1 MKFFLSFIL
10 LGLFSSLFARPI
22 LLRQDT
28 VQALVVNTNAAE
40 LSKKIHLL
48 NGEEIIALID
58 SLLTLDSVPAELVHS
73 LNDYA
78 ENKRLKED
86 IFISLSGFY
95 DTSIYPSQ
103 SMYNSW
109 DTYTLYPQANLMLE
123 EGESK
128 ELILQDT
135 INFCNF
141 HNPYKGLITSNFG
154 WREGRPHNG
163 IDIDLQVWDT
173 VVAAFD
179 GMVRIARNHNGY
191 GRVVIIRHYN
201 GLETLYAHLHRFKV
215 KSGDIVE
222 AGQVIGLGG
231 SSGRSTG
238 SHLHFEVRYR
248 GKPLNPRSI
257 IDFNNNTLVSDSIRL
272 VRTKWSYVAVPKGID
287 FHTVIRGESLYKIAQ
302 KYGTTIQKLC
312 ILNGI
317 KRNKPLR
324 VGQKIMI
331 NS

>member
-1 MKFFLSFIL
+1 MKLFFSLFFLGIFSASFAEQMS
-10 LGLFSSLFARPI
+10 FKK
-22 LLRQDT
+22 DT
-28 VQALVVNTNAAE
+28 VQALVVSTNE
-40 LSKKIHLL
+40 SDLSKKIHQL
-48 NGEEIIALID
+48 NGEEIISLID
-58 SLLTLDSVPAELVHS
+58 SLLTLDIIPASFVKS
-73 LNDYA
+73 LSDYA

-86 IFISLSGFY
+86 VFISLSGFY

-109 DTYTLYPQANLMLE
+109 DTYTLYPRANLMMQ

-135 INFCNF
+135 VNFCNF
-141 HNPYKGLITSNFG
+141 YNPYKGLITSNFG
-154 WREGRPHNG
+154 WRDGRAHNG
-163 IDIDLQVWDT
+163 IDIDLQVWDP

-248 GKPLNPRSI
+248 GKPLNPKSLI
-257 IDFNNNTLVSDSIRL
+257 NFNKNVLISDSIRL
-272 VRTKWSYVAVPKGID
+272 IRTKWSYVVVPTGID
-287 FHTVIRGESLYKIAQ
+287 YHTVIRGESLFKIAR
-302 KYGTTIQKLC
+302 KYGTTILKLC
-312 ILNGI
+312 TMNGI
-317 KRNKPLR
+317 KRNRPLR

-331 NS
+331 DS